1 MHCLKGTEPRKVE
14 RPQNWKEATDQG
26 YAPPVYDSDE
36 QRRAVQKDFLTKV
49 GNNVLCAHCARS
61 SCTRTQTQTRAS
73 TLVHL
78 LGRVHLRV
86 RARTH
91 SKQSCPACVRAR
103 ARAHWRAGGRAC
115 LVWRKAFSVQRF

>member
-1 MHCLKGTEPRKVE
+1 ME

-91 SKQSCPACVRAR
+91 SKQSFPAGARAGARARIGVRAR
-103 ARAHWRAGGRAC
+103 VRACGRAC